1 MKLRN
6 SIIFDVATHKAVC
19 ETDLTDGNIM
29 CCLYEL
35 LCAKGLKDEAEHAVF
50 NLAQDRRA
58 KMSETMLSILIEIFG
73 DRQEPTYRVIV
84 FETDYNGYNSVDN
97 IFEGT
102 DLDYLGECVNANYS
116 EEFVDGSHSPLR
128 HVYINGKPTEV
139 TSPDV
144 FAAAQHFMAVG
155 FED

>member
-35 LCAKGLKDEAEHAVF
+35 LCAKDLKDEAEHAVF

-58 KMSETMLSILIEIFG
+58 KMSETTLSLLIEVFG

-84 FETDYNGYNSVDN
+84 FDTDYNGYNSVEN

-102 DLDYLGECVNANYS
+102 DLDYLGGCVEAVYP
-116 EEFVDGSHSPLR
+116 DLR
-128 HVYINGKPTEV
+128 HVYVNGKPTEI

-144 FAAAQHFMAVG
+144 FAAAQHFMAIG